1 MSKILAEISI
11 GEVSPPQGIQLGGY
25 PHYERLNT
33 GIHDPLYATW
43 LYLKDERSGEQT
55 LIMSSDLLNFS
66 RSQVDKIKQAII
78 VGSNIGLQP
87 EQINVTCSHTHSAPI
102 TRGGFRASKDK
113 ESYVGPADEDYVA
126 WLLKKCADLG
136 LEALANTFP
145 AEIAQGK
152 AYRGKEHGIK
162 GNRRD
167 PENGPAD
174 PEMPIL
180 LVRDL
185 SGQLRVIYVAY
196 SMHPT
201 FLHAESKLVSADY
214 PGAMRVYFAKKFPSA
229 VFMFGQ
235 GASGDQSSRYFR
247 TGQTFAEAKRFADV
261 LSEGIME
268 VIPQLSYTDTV
279 ELKNVMVPINVKLK
293 DFSDLPGAERRL
305 AECRRREQEL
315 IDAGA
320 SYTETQTANLWVLG
334 AEHGVR
340 YARLHAAGEMD
351 AHLADNVPYTF
362 QITLI
367 NDAAYVFLPGEIF
380 VEFSLD
386 IKERSPFEDTYVLT
400 LSNGSLPG
408 YCVTRDEAA
417 TGGYEV
423 WQSMMDV
430 SVGYD
435 MADSVVAT
443 LQKING

>member
-1 MSKILAEISI
+1 MSKILAGTSI
-11 GEVSPPQGIQLGGY
+11 GEISPPQGIQLGGY

-33 GIHDPLYATW
+33 GVHDPLYATW
-43 LYLKDERSGEQT
+43 LYLKDERSSEQI
-55 LIMSSDLLNFS
+55 LIMSSDLLILT
-66 RSQVDKIKQAII
+66 RSQVDKIKQTII
-78 VGSNIGLQP
+78 AGSNIGLRP
-87 EQINVTCSHTHSAPI
+87 EQINITCSHTHSAPI
-102 TRGGFRASKDK
+102 TGADFPANDDN
-113 ESYVGPADEDYVA
+113 ESYVESIDEEYVA
-126 WLLKKCADLG
+126 WLLNKCADLG
-136 LEALANTFP
+136 LEALANPFP

-185 SGQLRVIYVAY
+185 SGQLRAIYVAY

-201 FLHAESKLVSADY
+201 FLHAESELVSADY

-386 IKERSPFEDTYVLT
+386 IKERSTFEDTYVLT

>member
-1 MSKILAEISI
+1 MSKILAGISI
-11 GEVSPPQGIQLGGY
+11 GEVSPPKGIQLAGY

-55 LIMSSDLLNFS
+55 LLMSSDLLNFT
-66 RSQVDKIKQAII
+66 RTQVDKIKQAII
-78 VGSNIGLQP
+78 AGSNIGLRP
-87 EQINVTCSHTHSAPI
+87 EQINVTCSHTHSAPTTI
-102 TRGGFRASKDK
+102 GGNRASGDD
-113 ESYVGPADEDYVA
+113 ESYVEPVDEEYVA
-126 WLLKKCADLG
+126 WLLNKCAELG

-185 SGQLRVIYVAY
+185 TGQLRAIHVAY

-214 PGAMRVYFAKKFPSA
+214 PGAMRAYFAEKFPSA

-247 TGQTFAEAKRFADV
+247 TGQTFDEAKRFGIL

-268 VIPQLSYTDTV
+268 MIPQLSYTDTV
-279 ELKNVMVPINVKLK
+279 ELKNIVVPINVKLK
-293 DFSDLPGAERRL
+293 DFSDLPGAQKRL
-305 AECRRREQEL
+305 EECLKREQEA
-315 IDAGA
+315 IASGG

-340 YARLHAAGEMD
+340 YARLYAAGELD
-351 AHLADNVPYTF
+351 SYLADHVPYTF
-362 QITLI
+362 QITMI

-380 VEFSLD
+380 MEFSLD
-386 IKERSPFEDTYVLT
+386 IKERSPFEDTFVFT

-408 YCVTRDEAA
+408 YCVTREEAEA
-417 TGGYEV
+417 GGYEV

-443 LQKING
+443 LQKIDG